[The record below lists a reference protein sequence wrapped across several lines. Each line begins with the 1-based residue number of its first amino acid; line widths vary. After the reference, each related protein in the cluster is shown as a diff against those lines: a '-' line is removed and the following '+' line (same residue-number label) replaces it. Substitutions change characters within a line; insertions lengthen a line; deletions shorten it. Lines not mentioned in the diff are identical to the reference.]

1 MLIVAAPADLVL
13 GLTVSVATPELLLV
27 LNAGWFSLN
36 PYIPDYISTLF
47 SPHYILIILTF
58 LDWFSARNSA
68 KLPIALVYF
77 DVIFSKML

>member
-58 LDWFSARNSA
+58 LDWFSARTSG
-68 KLPIALVYF
+68 KLPVMFACFAVYF
-77 DVIFSKML
+77 S